1 MSRNS
6 SCLKIPKKDGEK
18 TLSFTNKIE
27 LTDKTLC
34 FQRTEDA
41 LWIPLNR
48 QPKEEELA
56 QLRLQVPNF
65 ELTAQEFSE
74 KAQREVTLAE
84 VLAGELPPNLLARL
98 PRALDVVGDIAILE
112 VPAELEPHKKA
123 LGEAILKTHR
133 NVHTVL
139 AKAGAISGTYR
150 VRDLEFLAGENKTQ
164 TLHKE
169 YGCTYYVDVA
179 KAYFSPRLST
189 EHMRVAS
196 LVQPSEVV
204 VDLFAGV
211 GPFVVPIAKRHVDVK
226 VYAVDINPDAV
237 ELLKRNIRLNRVDDR
252 VVPVLGDARNIVKE
266 KLSGAADRVIMNL
279 PETANE
285 FIDVACKALKPAGGV
300 VHFYGFMCHPQTVQD
315 LAKEFRVAVEK
326 EGWKVVATQ
335 YAKTV
340 RETAPYEWQAV
351 LDAEVK

>member
-1 MSRNS
+1 MAKTA
-6 SCLKIPKKDGEK
+6 SCFKIRKSDGEK
-18 TLSFTNKIE
+18 TLAFTNKLG
-27 LTDKTLC
+27 LTDKELYI
-34 FQRTEDA
+34 QRTEDS
-41 LWIPLNR
+41 LCIPLAR
-48 QPKEEELA
+48 QPRKDELEM
-56 QLRLQVPNF
+56 LRLQVPSF
-65 ELTAQEFSE
+65 ELTSQEFSE
-74 KAQREVTLAE
+74 KAQREITLADA
-84 VLAGELPPNLLARL
+84 LAGELPPHLLASL

-112 VPAELEPHKKA
+112 VPAELETHKKT

-139 AKAGAISGTYR
+139 AKAGAVSGTYR

-196 LVQPSEVV
+196 LVQSGEVV

-211 GPFVVPIAKRHVDVK
+211 GPFAVPIAKRQVDVK

-237 ELLKRNIRLNRVDDR
+237 ELLKCNIRLNRVDDR
-252 VVPVLGDARNIVKE
+252 VVPVLGDARNIVNE
-266 KLSGAADRVIMNL
+266 KLSGAVDRVIMNL
-279 PETANE
+279 PETASE

-300 VHFYGFMCHPQTVQD
+300 VHFYGFIRHPQTVQD
-315 LAKEFRVAVEK
+315 LAEEFRVAVEK
-326 EGWKVVATQ
+326 EGRKVVATQ

-351 LDAEVK
+351 LDAQVK